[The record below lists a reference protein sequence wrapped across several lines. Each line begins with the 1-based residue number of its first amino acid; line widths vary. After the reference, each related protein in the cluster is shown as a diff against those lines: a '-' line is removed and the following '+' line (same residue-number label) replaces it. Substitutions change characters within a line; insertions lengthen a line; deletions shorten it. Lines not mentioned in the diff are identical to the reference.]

1 MNNNIRV
8 AYDASMLGAGYISYR
23 SRTGIFRVIE
33 EILLEL
39 HQRDDVSVCPVALNQ
54 EATIWDDVSSR
65 LYFEKEQTDL
75 LSSFDKT
82 HHSRFH
88 LNTLYTK
95 LIHFQRRLIRA
106 SGSKDAL
113 RYKMG
118 RALEIVGNQLA
129 RRDASALPQTSKYD
143 VYHGSYF
150 PLPDADRLPDIPRV
164 LTIYDMIP
172 VLFPEFFV
180 PKVNQRAISL
190 LESINI
196 QKDWIICISEQT
208 KHDFCEYS
216 GMDSARVFVTPLAA
230 AAHFYPV
237 KDLSNIQNI
246 LAKYKIPQNPYILS
260 LCTLE
265 PRKNLDLLIR
275 AFSNLVQ
282 AHPNTDLN
290 LVLVGTSGWKND
302 KIFQAVQENSQ
313 LKKRIVF
320 TGYVPDQD
328 LAPIYSGAL
337 TFVYPSLYEGFGL
350 PPLEAMQCGTP
361 VITSN
366 SSSLPEVVGDAGI
379 LVDPKDQ
386 SELSHAI
393 WRLANDA
400 ELRLDLSQKS
410 LVRAQQFSWEKCVD
424 KTISVYKTA
433 MNSKG

>member
-1 MNNNIRV
+1 MSSNLRV

-23 SRTGIFRVIE
+23 ARTGIFRVIE

-39 HQRDDVSVCPVALNQ
+39 HQRDDVSVCSVALNQ

-65 LYFEKEQTDL
+65 LYFEKEQADL
-75 LSSFDKT
+75 LSSFSRT

-95 LIHFQRRLIRA
+95 LIHLQRRLIRA

-129 RRDASALPQTSKYD
+129 RIDASALPQTSKYD

-180 PKVNQRAISL
+180 PKVNQRSISL
-190 LESINI
+190 LESINM

-208 KHDFCEYS
+208 KHDFCQYL
-216 GMDSARVFVTPLAA
+216 GMDPARVFVTPLAA
-230 AAHFYPV
+230 ADYFYSV
-237 KDLSNIQNI
+237 KDLSHIQNI
-246 LAKYKIPQNPYILS
+246 LIKYKIPQSPYLLS

-275 AFSNLVQ
+275 AFSDLVQ

-313 LKKRIVF
+313 LEKRIVF

-350 PPLEAMQCGTP
+350 PPLESMQCGTP
-361 VITSN
+361 VIASN
-366 SSSLPEVVGDAGI
+366 SSSLPEVIGDAGV

-386 SELSHAI
+386 SELSHGI
-393 WRLANDA
+393 WRLVNDS
-400 ELRLDLSQKS
+400 ELRSQLSQKS
-410 LVRAQQFSWEKCVD
+410 LMRAQQFSWSKCVD
-424 KTISVYKTA
+424 KTIEVYKTA
-433 MNSKG
+433 MNSKD